1 MKTAHE
7 RFGQLEVMLAL
18 EIATQVASG
27 LAAVYKQKLVLRDV
41 KPSTTT
47 GDQIELL
54 LHFTQYGA
62 TMSSIYTNS
71 SFASPCI
78 EMPK

>member
-1 MKTAHE
+1 MKTVHE

-62 TMSSIYTNS
+62 TMSSINS
-71 SFASPCI
+71 R
-78 EMPK
+78 MQK